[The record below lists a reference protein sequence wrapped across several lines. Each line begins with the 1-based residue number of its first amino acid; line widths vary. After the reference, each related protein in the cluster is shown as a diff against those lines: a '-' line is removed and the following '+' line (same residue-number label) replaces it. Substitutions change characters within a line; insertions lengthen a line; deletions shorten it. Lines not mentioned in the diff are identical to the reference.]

1 MRDTKGLEYRS
12 NKQTNKQINKRATN
26 QQQTSNK
33 PTTTNKNIRIIKKV
47 LNLLPLTVE
56 KICRA

>member
-1 MRDTKGLEYRS
+1 MRDTKGWLCRS
-12 NKQTNKQINKRATN
+12 NKQINKQINKRATN

>member
-12 NKQTNKQINKRATN
+12 NKQTNKQINKRAKN

-33 PTTTNKNIRIIKKV
+33 PTTTNKNIRIIFYIIWRY
-47 LNLLPLTVE
+47 NE
-56 KICRA
+56 RI

>member
-1 MRDTKGLEYRS
+1 MRDTKGLECRS

-33 PTTTNKNIRIIKKV
+33 PITTNKNIRIIKKV

>member
-1 MRDTKGLEYRS
+1 MRNTKGWLCRS
-12 NKQTNKQINKRATN
+12 NKQINKKINKRATN

>member
-1 MRDTKGLEYRS
+1 MRDTKGWLCRS